1 MLELAERFGMQT
13 RIANALIFL
22 GRTSVTLGG
31 DIEVGIDQLWKG
43 FELWKS
49 AGGRHLDSQF
59 AAQAAEVLL
68 RAGRSDEARRFI
80 AEAQAAQNETDERLY
95 ETELLRLDGWLLELD
110 GDDAGAGAE
119 AHYRNAIAI
128 AEQCGFRLFA
138 LRAARNLA
146 GLWQRRGKGAKAR
159 QVLQPLYGWFTE
171 GFQFSDLREAKALLD
186 SLQKAPAQPPGG

>member
-1 MLELAERFGMQT
+1 MMKKPNCPIIAIEEHYWDPELAKHFTGPE
-13 RIANALIFL
+13 
-22 GRTSVTLGG
+22 
-31 DIEVGIDQLWKG
+31 
-43 FELWKS
+43 
-49 AGGRHLDSQF
+49 
-59 AAQAAEVLL
+59 
-68 RAGRSDEARRFI
+68 AGRG
-80 AEAQAAQNETDERLY
+80 NETDERLY
-95 ETELLRLDGWLLELD
+95 ETELLRLGGWLLELD
-110 GDDAGAGAE
+110 GDDAGAE